1 MSTVNIH
8 QAKTHLSQLLRRVAS
23 GEEITISN
31 AGKPVARLVP
41 IAGSRRRRLGTDE
54 GAFNVPDGF
63 NDPLPA
69 DALDSFEG

>member
-8 QAKTHLSQLLRRVAS
+8 QAKTHLSHLLRRVAA

-41 IAGSRRRRLGTDE
+41 IAGSRHRRLGTDE
-54 GAFNVPDGF
+54 GAFKVPDDF

-69 DALDSFEG
+69 ELLDSFEG